1 MIITKYATYAFTKK
15 SLEKFR
21 LAGIGTLS
29 PAIPVQRWQ
38 ANWELV
44 IKLFRNIPGKVEEEM
59 TNEFHIFELQDE
71 NINAKKIIAVKYST
85 YATARNEA
93 GDGKLYLFMR

>member
-1 MIITKYATYAFTKK
+1 MIITKYATYAFAKK

-29 PAIPVQRWQ
+29 PATPVQRWQ

-44 IKLFRNIPGKVEEEM
+44 IKLFRNIPRKM
-59 TNEFHIFELQDE
+59 
-71 NINAKKIIAVKYST
+71 KKK
-85 YATARNEA
+85 
-93 GDGKLYLFMR
+93 